1 MWRAPSKFPAG
12 PSEGLRRWSFGP
24 LNENPL
30 DYFTRLA
37 REYGDIAGI
46 RVVNFRTIFVNHPDT
61 IEEVL
66 VANARKYIKG
76 RVLRANRHVFGE
88 GLLTSEGDF
97 WLRQRRLAQPAFHRA
112 QIASYAAT
120 MVEYAQRLLEN
131 WQNGEE
137 RDAHQEMMRLTLQIV
152 AKTLFDAD
160 VARDTQDVGKSL
172 ELLLELGANFRRT
185 LFVPHWV
192 PTPTNL
198 RIKREIAFIESI
210 LYRIIRERRASGR
223 DAGDLLSMLLHAQDE
238 DGTRMT
244 DTQLRD
250 ETITL
255 FLAGHETTASSLSW
269 TWWLLAQNPA
279 AEAKL
284 HAELDEV
291 LVGRAPSIDDL
302 ARLPYTANVITESM
316 RLYPPAWGPSIDAL
330 ARLPYSANV
339 ITESMRL
346 YPPAWGLARVAIE
359 DHELGGY
366 PVRKGMGV
374 AMAQWVVQRDTR
386 WYDKPE
392 EFRPERWE
400 GDFAKRIPRFA
411 YFPFGGGPRQC
422 IGNSFALMEARLIL
436 ATIAQKYRLHLVPD
450 HPVVPL
456 ASITLRPRY
465 GVRVVLE
472 SRQPRV
478 IRNLSQT
485 SQTTAQ
491 TLSAD

>member
-1 MWRAPSKFPAG
+1 MWFRRDKFPSGPYAG
-12 PSEGLRRWSFGP
+12 LKGWSFRALNQSP
-24 LNENPL
+24 LEM
-30 DYFTRLA
+30 FTELA
-37 REYGDIAGI
+37 RYGDIVGI
-46 RVVNFRTIFVNHPDT
+46 RVVNFRNIFINHPDL

-66 VANARKYIKG
+66 VGHPRRYYKG

-88 GLLTSEGDF
+88 GLLTSEEDL
-97 WLRQRRLAQPAFHRA
+97 WLRQRRLVQPAFHRA
-112 QIASYAAT
+112 RVAAYAET
-120 MVEYAQRLLEN
+120 MVEYAQRLMES
-131 WQNGEE
+131 WRTGEE
-137 RDAHQEMMRLTLQIV
+137 RDVHKEMMRLTLKIV
-152 AKTLFDAD
+152 AKTLFNAD
-160 VARDTQDVGKSL
+160 VAKDAKDVGKSL

-210 LYRIIRERRASGR
+210 IYRIISERRVSGQ
-223 DAGDLLSMLLHAQDE
+223 DTGDLLSTLLHIQDE
-238 DGTRMT
+238 DGSRMT
-244 DTQLRD
+244 DKQLRD

-269 TWWLLAQNPA
+269 TWWLLAQNPS

-284 HAELDEV
+284 HSELDEV
-291 LVGRAPSIDDL
+291 LGGRAPSMDDL

-316 RLYPPAWGPSIDAL
+316 RLYPPAWGL
-330 ARLPYSANV
+330 ARIV
-339 ITESMRL
+339 
-346 YPPAWGLARVAIE
+346 VE

-366 PVRKGMGV
+366 PLKKGMGV
-374 AMAQWVVQRDTR
+374 AMAQWVVHRDTR
-386 WYDKPE
+386 WYDTPE

-422 IGNSFALMEARLIL
+422 IGNSFALMEATLIL
-436 ATIAQKYRLHLVPD
+436 ATIAQKYRLRLVPN

-465 GVRVVLE
+465 GMRAMLE
-472 SRQPRV
+472 SRQGRV
-478 IRNLSQT
+478 KQNIPQ
-485 SQTTAQ
+485 TAQ
-491 TLSAD
+491 PTRQAITAD